1 MRTLWELEE
10 GDIDDNDDHK
20 EGDIDDDDKECDI
33 DDIEE
38 EHVRVVEEGGW

>member
-10 GDIDDNDDHK
+10 GDIDDNDDDK
-20 EGDIDDDDKECDI
+20 EGDI

-38 EHVRVVEEGGW
+38 EHVRLVEEGGW